1 MSTIR
6 KQSIISS
13 LLIYIGFV
21 IGAVN
26 TYLFAKEG
34 FFKPEEY
41 GLIQAFISTM
51 LVFFALSNMG
61 SNYIMARLYPYYYD
75 ELEKKDN
82 DLLAVCF
89 TISIIGFILLC
100 TGAWLLKPLMLR
112 KFTAQSELLVHYFYW
127 ILPFTF
133 FFIIFFLLNSQSSVN
148 KKTVLP
154 VFLQETGFRLFMSI
168 LILLKILNLV
178 SFDVFIKLFAFS
190 YLVLAIVLGIYLK
203 QNGLLLLRFKIS
215 AVTKSKFK
223 SILTM
228 VSFVYGAGI
237 LLAIAQNIESFTI
250 SSKRGLADNGIYQFS
265 NYIAAVIAVP
275 QRAIAPI
282 ASAFIAQAWK
292 DNNLAEINR
301 IYRRSSINLL
311 LAGLFIFINIWLNID
326 ALYEVLQ
333 VNEVY
338 EAGKWVVL
346 ILGIKF
352 IIDLGTGVNSQ
363 LLQTSPSWKVELITN
378 AALFCL
384 AIPLN
389 IYMTGKYGITG
400 AAIASCIYLS
410 LYNFIRLAFIK
421 YRYNLFPFDLKTIYT
436 IGFTLLCY
444 LPARFLFTNVEG
456 WPGII
461 IKSVVFSML
470 FVLSIYYFKL
480 SPDFHPVLN
489 SLKKRLGIKIN

>member
-1 MSTIR
+1 MSGIR
-6 KQSIISS
+6 RQSILSS
-13 LLIYIGFV
+13 FLIYIGFV
-21 IGAVN
+21 VGAVN

-34 FFKPEEY
+34 IFKPEEY
-41 GLIQAFISTM
+41 GLVQAFISTG

-75 ELEKKDN
+75 ELKKKDN
-82 DLLAVCF
+82 DLLALCF
-89 TISIIGFILLC
+89 TISMIGFVLLC
-100 TGAWLLKPLMLR
+100 TGAWILKPLMIR
-112 KFTAQSELLVHYFYW
+112 KFTAQSQLLVHYFYW

-133 FFIIFFLLNSQSSVN
+133 FFIIFFLLSSQSSIN

-154 VFLQETGFRLFMSI
+154 LFLQETGFRVFTSL
-168 LILLKILNLV
+168 LILCKLMNLI
-178 SFDVFIKLFAFS
+178 SFDLFIKLFAFS
-190 YLVLAIVLGIYLK
+190 YLALAIVLGIYLK

-215 AVTKSKFK
+215 AVTRSKLK
-223 SILTM
+223 TILSM
-228 VSFVYGAGI
+228 ISLIYGAGV

-326 ALYEVLQ
+326 AIYEILK
-333 VNEVY
+333 VNSVY

-352 IIDLGTGVNSQ
+352 IVDLGTGVNSQ

-378 AALFCL
+378 AALFLL

-389 IYMTGKYGITG
+389 IYMTGKYGIVG
-400 AAIASCIYLS
+400 AAIASCIYLT
-410 LYNFIRLAFIK
+410 LYNFIRLAYIK
-421 YRYNLFPFDLKTIYT
+421 YRYNLFPFDLNTAYAI
-436 IGFTLLCY
+436 ICALICY
-444 LPARFLFTNVEG
+444 LPSQYLFRGIEG
-456 WPGII
+456 WGGVMVKSALFSLLFFSGIY
-461 IKSVVFSML
+461 F
-470 FVLSIYYFKL
+470 FKL
-480 SPDFHPVLN
+480 TPDFHQVLDN
-489 SLKKRLGIKIN
+489 VKKRLGMKTE

>member
-6 KQSIISS
+6 KQSILSS
-13 LLIYIGFV
+13 FLIYIGFV
-21 IGAVN
+21 VGAVN
-26 TYLFAKEG
+26 TYMFAREG
-34 FFKPEEY
+34 IFKPEEY
-41 GLIQAFISTM
+41 GLVQAFISTG

-82 DLLAVCF
+82 DLLALCF

-100 TGAWLLKPLMLR
+100 SGAWLLKPLMIR
-112 KFTAQSELLVHYFYW
+112 KFTAQSQLLVHYFYW

-133 FFIIFFLLNSQSSVN
+133 FFIIFFLLGSQSSIN

-154 VFLQETGFRLFMSI
+154 IFLQETGFRVFTSI
-168 LILLKILNLV
+168 LILLKLMNLV
-178 SFDVFIKLFAFS
+178 SFDLFIKLFAFS
-190 YLVLAIVLGIYLK
+190 YLLLAIVLGVYLK
-203 QNGLLLLRFKIS
+203 NNGLLLLRFKIS
-215 AVTKSKFK
+215 PVTKSKFK

-228 VSFVYGAGI
+228 VSFIYGAGI

-250 SSKRGLADNGIYQFS
+250 SSKRGLAENGIYQFS

-292 DNNLAEINR
+292 DNNLPEINR

-326 ALYEVLQ
+326 ALYAILQ
-333 VNEVY
+333 VNQVY

-352 IIDLGTGVNSQ
+352 IVDLGTGVNSQ

-389 IYMTGKYGITG
+389 IYMTAKYGIVG

-410 LYNFIRLAFIK
+410 LYNFIRLVFIK
-421 YRYNLFPFDLKTIYT
+421 YRYNLFPFDLKTLYSIAFAL
-436 IGFTLLCY
+436 ICY
-444 LPARFLFTNVEG
+444 LPSRYLFTGFEG
-456 WPGII
+456 WAGILL
-461 IKSVVFSML
+461 KSTLFSLL
-470 FVLSIYYFKL
+470 FALAIYYFKL
-480 SPDFHPVLN
+480 TPDLHQVLY
-489 SLKKRLGIKIN
+489 SVKKRLGIKTE

>member
-6 KQSIISS
+6 KQSILSS
-13 LLIYIGFV
+13 ILIYIGFV
-21 IGAVN
+21 VGAVN
-26 TYLFAKEG
+26 TYLFAKDG
-34 FFKPEEY
+34 AFSPEEY
-41 GLIQAFISTM
+41 GLVQAFISTM

-82 DLLAVCF
+82 DLLAICF
-89 TISIIGFILLC
+89 TISIFGFLLLC
-100 TGAWLLKPLMLR
+100 AGAWWLKPLMIR
-112 KFTAQSELLVHYFYW
+112 KFTGQSQMLVHYFYW

-133 FFIIFFLLNSQSSVN
+133 FFIIFFLLSSQSSIN

-154 VFLQETGFRLFMSI
+154 IFLQETGFRLFTSL
-168 LILLKILNLV
+168 LILLKVLNLI
-178 SFDVFIKLFAFS
+178 SFDIFIKLFAFS
-190 YLVLAIVLGIYLK
+190 YLALAIVLGIYLK
-203 QNGLLLLRFKIS
+203 QNGLLLFRFKIS
-215 AVTKSKFK
+215 TVTKSRFK
-223 SILTM
+223 NILTM
-228 VSFVYGAGI
+228 VSFIYGAGI

-311 LAGLFIFINIWLNID
+311 LAGLFIFVNIWLNID
-326 ALYEVLQ
+326 TLYGVLH

-378 AALFCL
+378 AGLFCL

-389 IYMTGKYGITG
+389 IYMTGKYGIIG
-400 AAIASCIYLS
+400 AAVASCIYLS
-410 LYNFIRLAFIK
+410 LYNFTRLAFIK
-421 YRYNLFPFDLKTIYT
+421 FKYNLFPFELKTIYALGAAL
-436 IGFTLLCY
+436 ICY
-444 LPARFLFTNVEG
+444 LPSRYLFNGIEG
-456 WPGII
+456 WLSII
-461 IKSVVFSML
+461 IKSTSFSLL
-470 FVLSIYYFKL
+470 FILCIYYFKL
-480 SPDFHPVLN
+480 TPDFHQVLHN
-489 SLKKRLGIKIN
+489 LKKRLGIKTE